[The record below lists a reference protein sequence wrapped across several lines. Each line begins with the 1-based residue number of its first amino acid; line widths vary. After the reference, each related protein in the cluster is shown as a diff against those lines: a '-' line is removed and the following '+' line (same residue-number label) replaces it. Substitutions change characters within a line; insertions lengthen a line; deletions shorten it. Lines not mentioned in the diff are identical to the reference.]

1 MFKSTI
7 SSLLQVES
15 FYTLSF
21 DYFKVIKCI
30 DIEMRSTLLA
40 WMLEVCEEEE
50 CTNEIF
56 SHSVNLFDRFMS
68 SLTSNSSSFSHIID
82 KSHLQLIGIACLL
95 IASKVK
101 SISSSQMNSIK
112 LIEYTAHTF
121 TLEELLQ
128 FELIILDALKWD
140 VAVICPND
148 FLDLFFISDNQ
159 LISNLNQEQIKLLHK
174 HSHAFTSLCSI
185 DYSFAFYPPSMIA
198 SACFCAALDGI
209 LKLRQSNDIILTF
222 VEMTQIDMDLFDHV
236 LRQVKALFKQEFTSA
251 SIQEVCDVDIS
262 MRSENENKYTSSL
275 ESTQF
280 NFSLLTPEA
289 SFLLEDVT
297 NHEINLKSLSPSCK
311 LKSGKFS
318 SHVRQPFRK
327 SMRRSGRARG

>member
-50 CTNEIF
+50 CTNQIF

-68 SLTSNSSSFSHIID
+68 SLANNSSSFSHIID

-209 LKLRQSNDIILTF
+209 LKLRQSNDIILTL
-222 VEMTQIDMDLFDHV
+222 VEMTQIDLDLFDHV
-236 LRQVKALFKQEFTSA
+236 LRQVKALFKPEFTCHNDTIDLMELDMS
-251 SIQEVCDVDIS
+251 SS
-262 MRSENENKYTSSL
+262 STSSSSFTSSNNSFEKSVFIL
-275 ESTQF
+275 KEIQQF
-280 NFSLLTPEA
+280 G
-289 SFLLEDVT
+289 FLNNDSRRHQ
-297 NHEINLKSLSPSCK
+297 NQK
-311 LKSGKFS
+311 LKNKMN
-318 SHVRQPFRK
+318 SHSNRK
-327 SMRRSGRARG
+327 SIRRLGKTRG